1 FFGFFF
7 GCAAPAAAAKE
18 LAEEIAEAGA
28 ASAAGSTAEI
38 ETAEIKVDVARS
50 AARAGAVVA
59 RGRVVAVEAVLVI
72 HLALLGVGENVVGFL
87 QLFEFLFG
95 RFVARIQVGMV
106 FAGQLSKGGA
116 DVFGGRFAR
125 HAQEFVIIGL
135 CRRGHRPSRGVL
147 STRTCRKIFTC
158 K

>member
-1 FFGFFF
+1 MVPVPLHAAHTCGVPTAPVPWQVSQASSRVPEIDFELILERAAFFGFFF

-18 LAEEIAEAGA
+18 LAEQIAEAGA
-28 ASAAGSTAEI
+28 AGAAGSPAEI

-95 RFVARIQVGMV
+95 RFVA
-106 FAGQLSKGGA
+106 
-116 DVFGGRFAR
+116 
-125 HAQEFVIIGL
+125 
-135 CRRGHRPSRGVL
+135 
-147 STRTCRKIFTC
+147 
-158 K
+158 